1 MQRLRPPPRSDP
13 AARFNIGSIKMAILL
28 AFCCLGFAAVNDFIF
43 KLYARKKRSRGVFV
57 FAVGVV
63 YTILVSFLPD
73 WWGRSYLATLGW
85 GLVCG
90 IFSVVGNILLIES
103 MSRLSAGM
111 CSTVYRLNLL
121 LVVPL
126 AMLFFHES
134 LQHYQW
140 IGIIAALLAVV
151 AFMPV
156 GEKSVIGRKLDY
168 VMLILA
174 MTMRAGLG
182 LANKA
187 ALLGHQASENGIQIV
202 VGWSWIVGG
211 LVYYFLREYRPMPPA
226 RAFDRKTFGYGALS
240 GVFVAGI
247 IFFMVKSLKYGE
259 ASIVLPIQQMSF
271 LATFFLGVIF
281 LKEKVTPRKIAAL
294 GCGVVALLLLS
305 CTKPKSAASAG
316 PDSIPTATTTN
327 EVQK

>member
-1 MQRLRPPPRSDP
+1 MR
-13 AARFNIGSIKMAILL
+13 RFVAHFGIGSTKMAILY
-28 AFCCLGFAAVNDFIF
+28 AFCCLGFAAVNDFVF
-43 KLYARKKRSRGVFV
+43 KLYARKERSRGVFV
-57 FAVGVV
+57 FAVGIV
-63 YTILVSFLPD
+63 YTLLVSLLPD

-126 AMLFFHES
+126 ALVFFKES
-134 LQHYQW
+134 LLWYQW
-140 IGIIAALLAVV
+140 IGIAAALLAVI

-156 GEKSVIGRKLDY
+156 GEKVVAGRKSDY

-182 LANKA
+182 LATKA
-187 ALLGHQASENGIQIV
+187 ASLDPAVSKNGIQIV
-202 VGWSWIVGG
+202 IGWSWIVGG
-211 LVYYFLREYRPMPPA
+211 LIYYLIREFRPMPPA

-240 GVFVAGI
+240 GIFVAGI
-247 IFFMVKSLKYGE
+247 LVFMVKSLECGE

-281 LKEKVTPRKIAAL
+281 LKEKIALRKIAAL
-294 GCGVVALLLLS
+294 ACGVVALLLLS
-305 CTKPKSAASAG
+305 YSKPKAADPAASVPAQ
-316 PDSIPTATTTN
+316 PTTN

>member
-1 MQRLRPPPRSDP
+1 
-13 AARFNIGSIKMAILL
+13 MAILL
-28 AFCCLGFAAVNDFIF
+28 AFCCLGFAAVNDFVF
-43 KLYARKKRSRGVFV
+43 KLYARKERSRGVFV

-63 YTILVSFLPD
+63 YTILVSLLPD
-73 WWGRSYLATLGW
+73 WWGKSYLATLGW
-85 GLVCG
+85 GLICG

-103 MSRLSAGM
+103 MSGLSAGM

-126 AMLFFHES
+126 AMIFFHET
-134 LQHYQW
+134 LRYYQW

-156 GEKSVIGRKLDY
+156 GEKIVVGRKIDY

-187 ALLGHQASENGIQIV
+187 ALLGQQASENGIQIV
-202 VGWSWIVGG
+202 IGWCWIVGG
-211 LVYYFLREYRPMPPA
+211 LIYYLLKEYRPLPPA

-240 GVFVAGI
+240 GIFVAGI

-281 LKEKVTPRKIAAL
+281 LKEKITPRKVAAL
-294 GCGVVALLLLS
+294 ACGVIALLLLS
-305 CTKPKSAASAG
+305 YSKPKAADPAA
-316 PDSIPTATTTN
+316 PVPAQPTTN

>member
-1 MQRLRPPPRSDP
+1 
-13 AARFNIGSIKMAILL
+13 MAILL
-28 AFCCLGFAAVNDFIF
+28 AFCCLGFAAFNDFIF

-57 FAVGVV
+57 FAIGIV
-63 YTILVSFLPD
+63 YTLLVSFLPD

-85 GLVCG
+85 GLLCG

-126 AMLFFHES
+126 AMLFFHET
-134 LQHYQW
+134 LQFYQW
-140 IGIIAALLAVV
+140 IGIIAALLAVI

-156 GEKSVIGRKLDY
+156 GEKMVAGRKIDY
-168 VMLILA
+168 VMLLLA

-187 ALLGHQASENGIQIV
+187 ALLGNQASENGIQIV
-202 VGWSWIVGG
+202 IGWSWIVGG
-211 LVYYFLREYRPMPPA
+211 LFYYFIREYRPMPPA

-240 GVFVAGI
+240 GFFVAGI
-247 IFFMVKSLKYGE
+247 IFFMVKSLKYGDV
-259 ASIVLPIQQMSF
+259 SIVLPIQQMSF
-271 LATFFLGVIF
+271 LATFFLGVVF
-281 LKEKVTPRKIAAL
+281 LKEKVTPRRLAAL
-294 GCGVVALLLLS
+294 VCGVIALLLLS
-305 CTKPKSAASAG
+305 CSKPKSAAASATV
-316 PDSIPTATTTN
+316 PAHSTTDNAEYAPTK
-327 EVQK
+327 E

>member
-1 MQRLRPPPRSDP
+1 
-13 AARFNIGSIKMAILL
+13 MAILL
-28 AFCCLGFAAVNDFIF
+28 AFCCLGFAAVNDFVF
-43 KLYARKKRSRGVFV
+43 KLYARKERSRGVFV

-63 YTILVSFLPD
+63 YTILVSLLPD
-73 WWGRSYLATLGW
+73 WWGKSYLATLGW
-85 GLVCG
+85 GVLCG

-126 AMLFFHES
+126 ALVFFDES
-134 LQHYQW
+134 LLWYQW
-140 IGIIAALLAVV
+140 IGIAAALLAVI

-156 GEKSVIGRKLDY
+156 GEKVVAGRKSDY

-182 LANKA
+182 LATKKA
-187 ALLGHQASENGIQIV
+187 ASLDPAVSKNGIQIV
-202 VGWSWIVGG
+202 IGWCWIVGG
-211 LVYYFLREYRPMPPA
+211 LIYYLLKEYRPLPPA

-240 GVFVAGI
+240 GIFVAGI

-281 LKEKVTPRKIAAL
+281 LKEKITPRKVAAL
-294 GCGVVALLLLS
+294 ACGVIALLLLS
-305 CTKPKSAASAG
+305 YSKPKAADPAA
-316 PDSIPTATTTN
+316 PVPAQPTTN